1 MPPKGFE
8 IRPQGSDWPCKRGR
22 QREERRRTTA
32 ASEITPDAKRQK
44 SADATK
50 LGAPFVDSEEEDEDA
65 IEGALEDAIEEE
77 QEDEDA
83 IEGALEDAIEEE
95 QEEQVEPVRLRRPR
109 RRPRRSQHPAAP
121 ADAADHRRAVI
132 TLRHSPLGSSRKVL
146 AEACA
151 NLAAAAEPAPSEIL
165 EDVRET
171 PTLAPPMCVG
181 CLKQLQAPQTFI
193 ANPFQQPVVSL
204 PLIRWP
210 PGYPL
215 CKKCYHHL
223 NDCFGALPDEHASL
237 TVLHVLVC

>member
-77 QEDEDA
+77 QE
-83 IEGALEDAIEEE
+83 
-95 QEEQVEPVRLRRPR
+95 EQVEPVRLRRPR

-151 NLAAAAEPAPSEIL
+151 NLTAAAEPAPSEIL

-181 CLKQLQAPQTFI
+181 CLKQLQTPQTFI